1 MQLAVFED
9 SVILHVATLGDW
21 QVTTAARLVKVSADL
36 LSIASN
42 RLSLRMFF
50 LKSLFHFNL
59 KNGWNIRFYWW
70 KSCTW
75 GFAFN
80 HVFNG
85 NKSAATWLL
94 FLVVL
99 ISFGLV
105 TPCKMKNNNNF
116 VKSGGCPWNMPF
128 CRKLLFSLGW
138 QGNTWLENFQP
149 VLVWFLPFLSL
160 ALVPHQFILRGPFLS
175 ICHSLMGNKSPGSSI
190 PYPPV
195 SLEFSLTDCWRSYI
209 SSHRALKVP
218 FIFFSPPKFFSAVVR
233 YRNAKKINFKDLRN
247 LKSFQ
252 FYPQ

>member
-1 MQLAVFED
+1 MAGGEGKKKNKTSSDVEACPRHMQLAVFED

-99 ISFGLV
+99 ISYGLV
-105 TPCKMKNNNNF
+105 TPCKLKNNNNF

-128 CRKLLFSLGW
+128 FRKLLFSLGVAGEHLTGKLSACLGLIFAFSQFGSGSTSIYSLW
-138 QGNTWLENFQP
+138 P
-149 VLVWFLPFLSL
+149 LPPHLPLSN
-160 ALVPHQFILRGPFLS
+160 G
-175 ICHSLMGNKSPGSSI
+175 K
-190 PYPPV
+190 
-195 SLEFSLTDCWRSYI
+195 
-209 SSHRALKVP
+209 
-218 FIFFSPPKFFSAVVR
+218 
-233 YRNAKKINFKDLRN
+233 
-247 LKSFQ
+247 
-252 FYPQ
+252 

>member
-75 GFAFN
+75 GFTFN

-128 CRKLLFSLGW
+128 CRKLLFFFG
-138 QGNTWLENFQP
+138 GG
-149 VLVWFLPFLSL
+149 
-160 ALVPHQFILRGPFLS
+160 RGTLDW
-175 ICHSLMGNKSPGSSI
+175 KT
-190 PYPPV
+190 
-195 SLEFSLTDCWRSYI
+195 FSLSWFDFCLFSVWLWFHINLFSVAP
-209 SSHRALKVP
+209 SSP
-218 FIFFSPPKFFSAVVR
+218 SAT
-233 YRNAKKINFKDLRN
+233 L
-247 LKSFQ
+247 
-252 FYPQ
+252 